1 DRALPHR
8 HSRARCCRR
17 RERLAPGPGAAVRS
31 GAPAPCRPGA
41 ALPAAL
47 SVTVCFPSPAPIAT
61 SSTIFQRGF
70 ERALRRQ
77 NKEQVPP
84 AAAPEPPP
92 RKQHTGKSGKKAPGS
107 DAGAQPGRCRSLE
120 EAVKALDL
128 ADLQKELQKSRSVF
142 PENPSVWVK
151 DLAGYL
157 NYKLQAPRSDPV
169 LSQHPHDYPYCLVS
183 KELRSII
190 RSLLAKATDVLEL
203 FFDHCI
209 YTMLQELDKAQGESL
224 HGYRICIQALLLYRP
239 RIATTNLGKYLEVL
253 RSHQNRPAKCLTVLW
268 ALGQAG
274 FTDLHEGLKV
284 WLGVMLPVLGIKSLS
299 PYAVSYLDR
308 LLLMH
313 PNLTKGFGMIGPKDF
328 FPLLDFAF
336 MPNNSLSPSLQEQLR
351 RLYPRLKV
359 LALGARPEAALH
371 TYFPSFLS
379 RATPA
384 CPPAMKEELLT
395 SLSQCL
401 SLDPLSFSV
410 WRQLYTKHL
419 AQSSLLLNHLLESW
433 ESSSKKVQQ
442 SLQETVRSFKVTNEE
457 LAARGDMDVAAC
469 DTACKV
475 RDRVGWA
482 GTAWQQPWPDLSSVL
497 GPRDMPNNS
506 LSPSLQEQLRR
517 LYPRLKVLALGAR
530 PEAALHTYFPSFL
543 SRATPACPP
552 AMKEELLTSLSQCLS
567 LDPLSFSVW
576 RQLYTKH
583 LAQSSL
589 LLNHLLESWESS
601 SKKVQQS
608 LQETVRSFKVTNEE
622 LAARG
627 DMDVA
632 ACDTAC
638 KELLC
643 KMKGRGFPWSRL
655 LLVLLLC
662 AAAFVLHDVQT
673 HGSFQASSCAR
684 LLRSSGVLPA
694 SQLAWQKVSRACL
707 QGYRWLEHSL
717 AQHGSV
723 ALSVLWPQLE
733 LLWKTSAE
741 VARAVTQ
748 QGCSLLSWLHGSL
761 PWLSNWLQSRL
772 PEALLHLAECAR
784 ELLLFVLHSCLL
796 PLLQGLAAVLQRGW
810 QSCLDSCSGDVTW
823 ECVRDHLMSFT
834 YSSWIYL
841 QNATLAL
848 KNWALAMISG
858 H

>member
-1 DRALPHR
+1 MPGAGAGRWEVVRKGRRGPTAGTGRRRALGEANAGRALP
-8 HSRARCCRR
+8 
-17 RERLAPGPGAAVRS
+17 V
-31 GAPAPCRPGA
+31 
-41 ALPAAL
+41 
-47 SVTVCFPSPAPIAT
+47 PAPIAT
-61 SSTIFQRGF
+61 SSTLFQLGF
-70 ERALRRQ
+70 ERALRKQ

-84 AAAPEPPP
+84 AAAPEPPQ
-92 RKQHTGKSGKKAPGS
+92 RKQHTGKSGKKSSGN
-107 DAGAQPGRCRSLE
+107 DAGAKPGRCRSLE
-120 EAVKALDL
+120 EALKALDL
-128 ADLQKELQKSRSVF
+128 ADLQKELEKSKSVF

-190 RSLLAKATDVLEL
+190 RSLLGKASSVLEL

-209 YTMLQELDKAQGESL
+209 YTMLQELDKASGESL
-224 HGYRICIQALLLYRP
+224 HGYRICIQALLLDRP

-253 RSHQNRPAKCLTVLW
+253 RSQQNRPAKCLTVLW

-274 FTDLHEGLKV
+274 FSDLHEGLKV

-308 LLLMH
+308 LLMMH

-336 MPNNSLSPSLQEQLR
+336 MPNNSLSASLQEQLR

-359 LALGARPEAALH
+359 LAFGARPEAVLH

-384 CPPAMKEELLT
+384 CPPAMKKELLT
-395 SLSQCL
+395 SMSQCL

-433 ESSSKKVQQ
+433 ESSSKKVHQ

-457 LAARGDMDVAAC
+457 LAARG
-469 DTACKV
+469 T
-475 RDRVGWA
+475 G
-482 GTAWQQPWPDLSSVL
+482 
-497 GPRDMPNNS
+497 
-506 LSPSLQEQLRR
+506 
-517 LYPRLKVLALGAR
+517 
-530 PEAALHTYFPSFL
+530 
-543 SRATPACPP
+543 
-552 AMKEELLTSLSQCLS
+552 
-567 LDPLSFSVW
+567 
-576 RQLYTKH
+576 
-583 LAQSSL
+583 
-589 LLNHLLESWESS
+589 
-601 SKKVQQS
+601 
-608 LQETVRSFKVTNEE
+608 
-622 LAARG
+622 G
-627 DMDVA
+627 DQDVA

-638 KELLC
+638 KELLH

-655 LLVLLLC
+655 LLVLLVL
-662 AAAFVLHDVQT
+662 AAGFFLHDVQT
-673 HGSFQASSCAR
+673 HGSFQASSSAR

-694 SQLAWQKVSRACL
+694 SQLAWQKVSLGCL
-707 QGYRWLEHSL
+707 EGYRWLEHSL
-717 AQHGSV
+717 AHHGSV
-723 ALSVLWPQLE
+723 AVAMLGPQLE
-733 LLWKTSAE
+733 LLWKTSGE
-741 VARAVTQ
+741 MARDLSQ
-748 QGCSLLSWLHGSL
+748 QCYSLFSWLHGNL
-761 PWLSNWLQSRL
+761 PWLSDWLQNRL
-772 PEALLHLAECAR
+772 PEALLHFAECVR
-784 ELLLFVLHSCLL
+784 ELLLFLVRSCLL

-810 QSCLDSCSGDVTW
+810 QSCLDSCNGDVTW

>member
-1 DRALPHR
+1 P
-8 HSRARCCRR
+8 
-17 RERLAPGPGAAVRS
+17 
-31 GAPAPCRPGA
+31 
-41 ALPAAL
+41 
-47 SVTVCFPSPAPIAT
+47 PSPSRSPRAAPIAT
-61 SSTIFQRGF
+61 SSTIFQLGF
-70 ERALRRQ
+70 ERALRKQ

-84 AAAPEPPP
+84 AAAPEPPQ
-92 RKQHTGKSGKKAPGS
+92 RKQQPGKSGKKPSGS
-107 DAGAQPGRCRSLE
+107 EAAAKAGRCRSLE
-120 EAVKALDL
+120 EALKALDL
-128 ADLQKELQKSRSVF
+128 AELQKELEKSRSVF

-190 RSLLAKATDVLEL
+190 RSLLAKASGVLEL

-209 YTMLQELDKAQGESL
+209 YTMLQELDKAPGESL
-224 HGYRICIQALLLYRP
+224 HGYRICIQALLLDRP

-253 RSHQNRPAKCLTVLW
+253 RSQQNRPAKCLTVLW

-274 FTDLHEGLKV
+274 FSDLHEGLKV

-308 LLLMH
+308 LLMMH

-433 ESSSKKVQQ
+433 ESSSKKVGV
-442 SLQETVRSFKVTNEE
+442 SCGAVAVSVPAGWDPVVTVT
-457 LAARGDMDVAAC
+457 
-469 DTACKV
+469 
-475 RDRVGWA
+475 
-482 GTAWQQPWPDLSSVL
+482 
-497 GPRDMPNNS
+497 GP
-506 LSPSLQEQLRR
+506 
-517 LYPRLKVLALGAR
+517 
-530 PEAALHTYFPSFL
+530 
-543 SRATPACPP
+543 CPP
-552 AMKEELLTSLSQCLS
+552 PQELLL
-567 LDPLSFSVW
+567 
-576 RQLYTKH
+576 
-583 LAQSSL
+583 
-589 LLNHLLESWESS
+589 
-601 SKKVQQS
+601 
-608 LQETVRSFKVTNEE
+608 
-622 LAARG
+622 
-627 DMDVA
+627 
-632 ACDTAC
+632 
-638 KELLC
+638 

-655 LLVLLLC
+655 LLVLLVL
-662 AAAFVLHDVQT
+662 AAAFCLHDVRT
-673 HGSFQASSCAR
+673 HGSFQASSSAR

-694 SQLAWQKVSRACL
+694 SQLAWQKVSRGCL
-707 QGYRWLEHSL
+707 EGYRWLERSL
-717 AQHGSV
+717 AQQGSV
-723 ALSVLWPQLE
+723 AVSLLWPQLK
-733 LLWKTSAE
+733 LLWEASGEA
-741 VARAVTQ
+741 ARAVCQ
-748 QGCSLLSWLHGSL
+748 QCCSLLSWLHSSL
-761 PWLSNWLQSRL
+761 PWLSDWLQTRL
-772 PEALLHLAECAR
+772 PEWLLHLAECLR
-784 ELLLFVLHSCLL
+784 ELLLFLLHSCLL
-796 PLLQGLAAVLQRGW
+796 PLLQGLAALLQQGW
-810 QSCLDSCSGDVTW
+810 QRCLDSCGGDVTW
-823 ECVRDHLMSFT
+823 ECLRDHLTSLT

>member
-1 DRALPHR
+1 MA
-8 HSRARCCRR
+8 AAKA
-17 RERLAPGPGAAVRS
+17 APGPGTA
-31 GAPAPCRPGA
+31 GA
-41 ALPAAL
+41 APGRWEVVRKGRRGPASGTGSRRALGEANAGRALP
-47 SVTVCFPSPAPIAT
+47 VPAPIAT
-61 SSTIFQRGF
+61 SSTIFQLGF
-70 ERALRRQ
+70 ERALRKQ

-84 AAAPEPPP
+84 AAAPEPPQ
-92 RKQHTGKSGKKAPGS
+92 RKQHSGKSGKKAPGS
-107 DAGAQPGRCRSLE
+107 HAAAAPGRSRSLE
-120 EAVKALDL
+120 EALKALDL

-157 NYKLQAPRSDPV
+157 NYKLQAPRSDPA

-183 KELRSII
+183 KELRGII
-190 RSLLAKATDVLEL
+190 RSLLAKASDFLEL

-253 RSHQNRPAKCLTVLW
+253 RSQQNRPAKCLTVLW

-308 LLLMH
+308 LLMMH

-419 AQSSLLLNHLLESW
+419 AQSSLLLNHLLQSW

-457 LAARGDMDVAAC
+457 LAARGAGGDAA
-469 DTACKV
+469 
-475 RDRVGWA
+475 
-482 GTAWQQPWPDLSSVL
+482 
-497 GPRDMPNNS
+497 
-506 LSPSLQEQLRR
+506 
-517 LYPRLKVLALGAR
+517 
-530 PEAALHTYFPSFL
+530 
-543 SRATPACPP
+543 
-552 AMKEELLTSLSQCLS
+552 
-567 LDPLSFSVW
+567 
-576 RQLYTKH
+576 
-583 LAQSSL
+583 
-589 LLNHLLESWESS
+589 
-601 SKKVQQS
+601 
-608 LQETVRSFKVTNEE
+608 
-622 LAARG
+622 
-627 DMDVA
+627 VA

-643 KMKGRGFPWSRL
+643 KMRGRGFPWSRL
-655 LLVLLLC
+655 LLVLLLL
-662 AAAFVLHDVQT
+662 AAGFLLHDVHT

-733 LLWKTSAE
+733 LLWRSSGE
-741 VARAVTQ
+741 VARAVSQ
-748 QGCSLLSWLHGSL
+748 QGCSLLAWLHGSL
-761 PWLSNWLQSRL
+761 PWLSDWLQSRL

-784 ELLLFVLHSCLL
+784 ELLHFLLHSCLL

-810 QSCLDSCSGDVTW
+810 QRCLDSCSGDVTW

-834 YSSWIYL
+834 YSSWMYL

>member
-1 DRALPHR
+1 SCPRP
-8 HSRARCCRR
+8 
-17 RERLAPGPGAAVRS
+17 RS
-31 GAPAPCRPGA
+31 GALAAGLLPVLRDGA
-41 ALPAAL
+41 GGTALRSQVCL
-47 SVTVCFPSPAPIAT
+47 SVCLSP
-61 SSTIFQRGF
+61 Q
-70 ERALRRQ
+70 
-77 NKEQVPP
+77 
-84 AAAPEPPP
+84 
-92 RKQHTGKSGKKAPGS
+92 
-107 DAGAQPGRCRSLE
+107 
-120 EAVKALDL
+120 LDL

-190 RSLLAKATDVLEL
+190 RSLLAKASDFLEL

-239 RIATTNLGKYLEVL
+239 RIATTNLGKV
-253 RSHQNRPAKCLTVLW
+253 SCLSLLSLLPKLLLLW
-268 ALGQAG
+268 ALQGTA
-274 FTDLHEGLKV
+274 LPPVPAV

-308 LLLMH
+308 LLMMH

-419 AQSSLLLNHLLESW
+419 AQSRSVHTDPKGALAVP
-433 ESSSKKVQQ
+433 KVQQ

-457 LAARGDMDVAAC
+457 LAARGAGG
-469 DTACKV
+469 DT
-475 RDRVGWA
+475 
-482 GTAWQQPWPDLSSVL
+482 
-497 GPRDMPNNS
+497 
-506 LSPSLQEQLRR
+506 
-517 LYPRLKVLALGAR
+517 
-530 PEAALHTYFPSFL
+530 
-543 SRATPACPP
+543 
-552 AMKEELLTSLSQCLS
+552 
-567 LDPLSFSVW
+567 
-576 RQLYTKH
+576 
-583 LAQSSL
+583 
-589 LLNHLLESWESS
+589 
-601 SKKVQQS
+601 
-608 LQETVRSFKVTNEE
+608 
-622 LAARG
+622 
-627 DMDVA
+627 DVA

-638 KELLC
+638 KELLQR
-643 KMKGRGFPWSRL
+643 MKGRGLPWWRL
-655 LLVLLLC
+655 LLVLLVL
-662 AAAFVLHDVQT
+662 AAGFLLHDVQT
-673 HGSFQASSCAR
+673 HGSFQGTLGSRGQIQLLALCPGGAPGAVSSPG
-684 LLRSSGVLPA
+684 LTPGLP
-694 SQLAWQKVSRACL
+694 C
-707 QGYRWLEHSL
+707 RWLEHSL
-717 AQHGSV
+717 AQQGSV

-733 LLWKTSAE
+733 LLGKASGE
-741 VARAVTQ
+741 VARAVSQ
-748 QGCSLLSWLHGSL
+748 QGCSLLSWLQGSL
-761 PWLSNWLQSRL
+761 PWLSDWVSGDPAL
-772 PEALLHLAECAR
+772 PCPA
-784 ELLLFVLHSCLL
+784 
-796 PLLQGLAAVLQRGW
+796 QGAPVSPVSLIPAG
-810 QSCLDSCSGDVTW
+810 SDPPPPIPCPCFSSGDVTW

-848 KNWALAMISG
+848 KDWALAMISG